1 MTRSVKSLYSW
12 QHSHESKVLHTN
24 VMNKFWRSPIPITR
38 NIFETILG
46 RFVAL
51 TLMLL
56 LVPFDPKLVNI
67 QSPWIGIHD
76 NSNSDGLF
84 WLNLYLFKGWLT
96 SFYYE
101 WSWGDWKFIKL
112 CLEAASVEVVSQEQ
126 RQNCKVGSFPTSRN
140 GLEQSDFLQYTR
152 FYYITFWLVC
162 QANRTHFWP
171 WLSAFLQYKG
181 SMKWMYY

>member
-1 MTRSVKSLYSW
+1 MIIR
-12 QHSHESKVLHTN
+12 
-24 VMNKFWRSPIPITR
+24 
-38 NIFETILG
+38 
-46 RFVAL
+46 
-51 TLMLL
+51 
-56 LVPFDPKLVNI
+56 
-67 QSPWIGIHD
+67 
-76 NSNSDGLF
+76 F

-162 QANRTHFWP
+162 QANRTFGPGYLLFCNIKVLWNECITRWP
-171 WLSAFLQYKG
+171 AFGWLLYNFPNRKLLAVWNLQ
-181 SMKWMYY
+181 SRSISILQSVEL